1 MKKSALEVLLEN
13 KKEYTHHLCQLL
25 TEPLYVELQS
35 LYTSVKDRVSED
47 KILEQFQDSLSKIPH
62 WNLDQVTAL
71 KDRLNIRMNCHYFTD
86 LLKASFMVY
95 MKIHLATLDEDKI
108 QSTQIKVKVPST
120 EVFLHRTFVALARFI
135 WRKPYLMYHKI
146 RSIDKQ
152 RNVLQCENYIH
163 KAITQT
169 IQNSLPLTEIFQL
182 LARETHI
189 QSNSPASDSESESE
203 SESESSNEEEES
215 DAETESLDEKQDTEK
230 ESESSNEEE
239 SEDEE
244 EESESED
251 EEEQEEEV
259 FENIPVQPIVRMP
272 YVESVGIKPIESE
285 EESESSESEEESEH
299 EDEEITSDSE
309 MKDVNMVAFEEPK
322 EIKSLTIENTTVN
335 RKKSH
340 ETTSDVLISKETI
353 IPSPVKELNAEEKK
367 SLQES
372 LFNKGHREIH
382 KPKSIHVKV
391 SKSRS
396 KDAFF

>member
-13 KKEYTHHLCQLL
+13 KKEYTLHLCQLL

-47 KILEQFQDSLSKIPH
+47 KILEHFQDSLSKIPH

-152 RNVLQCENYIH
+152 RNVLQCESYIH

-189 QSNSPASDSESESE
+189 QSTSPASNSESESE
-203 SESESSNEEEES
+203 TSNEEEES
-215 DAETESLDEKQDTEK
+215 DSETESLEEKQETEK
-230 ESESSNEEE
+230 DSESESSNEEE
-239 SEDEE
+239 SEEEEAE
-244 EESESED
+244 EESEA
-251 EEEQEEEV
+251 EEV

-272 YVESVGIKPIESE
+272 YVESVGIKPIDSE
-285 EESESSESEEESEH
+285 EESESESSELEEESEES

-309 MKDVNMVAFEEPK
+309 MKNVNMVAFEEPK
-322 EIKSLTIENTTVN
+322 QIKSLTIENTTVN